1 MFKSHEN
8 LTASADNLCLAVCLW
23 HPEQRQHT
31 AVPRAKNNLTQP
43 ANGSFNFQDNSWSPL
58 YTPCPFLPAVAVDHR
73 WWCWYHWESPRW
85 RAWPPQL
92 APAQSDAGTS
102 VQSWW
107 KCHRP
112 CPAHHHESLQPE
124 KNPVKQWKPKLL
136 LNNLNSCQTVETH
149 GRCNKTVT
157 HPLLILTT

>member
-1 MFKSHEN
+1 MKIWLQVLIICVWQPAFDIPN
-8 LTASADNLCLAVCLW
+8 NASTQLY
-23 HPEQRQHT
+23 PEQRITTHSLQMVVLIFRT
-31 AVPRAKNNLTQP
+31 TL
-43 ANGSFNFQDNSWSPL
+43 GPL
-58 YTPCPFLPAVAVDHR
+58 YIPCPFLPAVAVDHR